1 MPRTISAIADLIQS
15 RRDELCGR
23 FVERARRELRE
34 SRMPD
39 PQLLDSFPAL
49 LDALVDALRNGP
61 APRAPAE
68 PPRVAAVATVHGEQR
83 AGMPVDV
90 VQLVWEYGVVGDLI
104 LELAEEQGLRPA
116 IADLRVLE
124 AAITAAIAEGV
135 RRFVQARE
143 VTSRRADARL
153 RAVADH
159 APAALV
165 LRGRDGRFLFVNRF
179 AAEVLGVPQGEL
191 LGRRFEDVV
200 PPAVARRL
208 AGADARA
215 GRGTT
220 VELRETLDT
229 PRGLRTFHTVT
240 FALAGASGP
249 EDPAIVSIGLDVT
262 DAQTALERLRH
273 ADELLELGDAFLELD
288 RAWRIVRVNRNQER
302 LSRRSRETT
311 LGRVIWE
318 IWPELA
324 RPDSPYWIEYHRV
337 MNERVPSE
345 FEAYFEPLDMWNSVA
360 AYPVTDGGVAVFFR
374 DATRRM
380 RDEQRLR
387 QARDFEQQLI
397 GIVSHDLRNPLNAI
411 LLGTSSLLAREDLSD
426 RNVASIARIRS
437 AAERATRLIRDLL
450 DLTRARLGGGIPIQP
465 RPTEL
470 RQVAQQVVDE
480 LEPSYPDRPI
490 LVEASGNTQG
500 HWDPDRI
507 AQVIGNLVTNALKY
521 GARGTPVTVGV
532 AAEDG
537 EVLLSVHNLGVPIPA
552 EIIPT
557 LFEPGGRAAPDP
569 TGRSVGLGLFI
580 VERIA
585 DAHGGRVEVR
595 SGEEDGTTFTVRL
608 PRTPREGSPGWRAP

>member
-1 MPRTISAIADLIQS
+1 MPPTPSPLADLIES
-15 RRDELCGR
+15 RRDELGRR

-49 LDALVDALRNGP
+49 LDALVDALRHGP

-68 PPRVAAVATVHGEQR
+68 PPRVAAVATLHGEQR
-83 AGMPVDV
+83 AAMPVDV
-90 VQLVWEYGVVGDLI
+90 VQLVWEYGVVCDVI
-104 LELAEEQGLRPA
+104 LELAEETGARPRVP
-116 IADLRVLE
+116 DLRVLE
-124 AAITAAIAEGV
+124 ASLTGAIAEAV

-143 VTSRRADARL
+143 AASRRADARL

-179 AAEVLGVPQGEL
+179 AAQVLGARQDEL
-191 LGRRFEDVV
+191 LGRRFEDVL

-208 AGADARA
+208 TAADARA

-220 VELRETLDT
+220 VEQRETLDT
-229 PRGLRTFHTVT
+229 PRGVRTFHTVT
-240 FALAGASGP
+240 FALAGAVAP

-273 ADELLELGDAFLELD
+273 ADELLELGDAFLEVD

-302 LSRRSRETT
+302 LSQRSRETT
-311 LGRVIWE
+311 LGRVFWE
-318 IWPELA
+318 VWPELA

-345 FEAYFEPLDMWNSVA
+345 FEAYFEPLDMWTAVA

-374 DATRRM
+374 DATRRK
-380 RDEQRLR
+380 RDEERLR

-411 LLGTSSLLAREDLSD
+411 LLGASSLLAREDLSD

-437 AAERATRLIRDLL
+437 AAERAARLIRDLL

-490 LVEASGNTQG
+490 SVEAAGDTRG
-500 HWDPDRI
+500 LWDPDRV

-521 GARGTPVTVGV
+521 GARGTPVTVRI
-532 AAEDG
+532 AADGG
-537 EVLLSVHNLGVPIPA
+537 EVRLSVHNLGAPIPT

-580 VERIA
+580 VDRIA

-595 SGEEDGTTFTVRL
+595 SAEEDGTTFIVWL
-608 PRTPREGSPGWRAP
+608 PRRPRAGGAPA

>member
-1 MPRTISAIADLIQS
+1 M
-15 RRDELCGR
+15 
-23 FVERARRELRE
+23 ERARRELRE

-49 LDALVDALRNGP
+49 LDALVDALRHGP

-68 PPRVAAVATVHGEQR
+68 PPRVAAVATEHGEQR
-83 AGMPVDV
+83 AAMPVDV
-90 VQLVWEYGVVGDLI
+90 VQLVWEYGVVSDVI
-104 LELAEEQGLRPA
+104 LELAEEQGLRPE

-124 AAITAAIAEGV
+124 AALKAAIAESV

-143 VTSRRADARL
+143 GASRRADARL

-165 LRGRDGRFLFVNRF
+165 LRDREGRFRFVNRF
-179 AAEVLGVPQGEL
+179 AAEALGRPQAEL
-191 LGRRFEDVV
+191 LGRRFEDVL

-220 VELRETLDT
+220 VEQRETLDT

-240 FALAGASGP
+240 FALAGASAP

-302 LSRRSRETT
+302 LSQRSRDTT
-311 LGRVIWE
+311 LGRVFWE
-318 IWPELA
+318 VWPELA
-324 RPDSPYWIEYHRV
+324 RPESAYWVEYHRV

-345 FEAYFEPLDMWNSVA
+345 FEAYFEPLDMWTAVA

-387 QARDFEQQLI
+387 QAQAFEQQLI

-411 LLGTSSLLAREDLSD
+411 LLGASSLLAREDLSD

-437 AAERATRLIRDLL
+437 AAERAARLIRDLL
-450 DLTRARLGGGIPIQP
+450 DLTRARLGGGIPVQP
-465 RPTEL
+465 RPADL

-490 LVEASGNTQG
+490 SVEASGDTHGQ
-500 HWDPDRI
+500 WDPDRI

-521 GARGTPVTVGV
+521 GARGTPVAVRI

-537 EVLLSVHNLGVPIPA
+537 EVRLSVHNQGTPIPA
-552 EIIPT
+552 ETVRTI
-557 LFEPGGRAAPDP
+557 FEAGGRAAPDP

-585 DAHGGRVEVR
+585 DAHGGRVEVH
-595 SGEEDGTTFTVRL
+595 SSEEDGTTFTVWL
-608 PRTPREGSPGWRAP
+608 PRKPRGGSEQA

>member
-1 MPRTISAIADLIQS
+1 VPSTPSPLADLIEARREELS
-15 RRDELCGR
+15 RR

-34 SRMPD
+34 APMPD
-39 PQLLDSFPAL
+39 PQLLDSFPAM
-49 LDALVDALRNGP
+49 LDALVDALRHGP

-83 AGMPVDV
+83 AAMPVDV
-90 VQLVWEYGVVGDLI
+90 VQLVWEYGIVCDVI
-104 LELAEEQGLRPA
+104 LELCEEASVPLPV
-116 IADLRVLE
+116 ADLRVLE
-124 AAITAAIAEGV
+124 ASLTGAIAEAV

-143 VTSRRADARL
+143 AASRRADARL

-165 LRGRDGRFLFVNRF
+165 LRGRDGRLLFVNRF
-179 AAEVLGVPQGEL
+179 AAQVLGARQDEL
-191 LGRRFEDVV
+191 LGRRFEDVL

-208 AGADARA
+208 TGADARA
-215 GRGTT
+215 EHGTT
-220 VELRETLDT
+220 VEHRETIDT
-229 PRGLRTFHTVT
+229 PLGVRTFHTVT
-240 FALAGASGP
+240 FALAGAVAP
-249 EDPAIVSIGLDVT
+249 EDPAVVSIGLDVT
-262 DAQTALERLRH
+262 EAQHALERLRH

-302 LSRRSRETT
+302 LSQRSRDTT
-311 LGRVIWE
+311 LGRVFWE
-318 IWPELA
+318 VWPELA
-324 RPDSPYWIEYHRV
+324 RPESSYWVEYHRV

-345 FEAYFEPLDMWNSVA
+345 FEAYFEPLDMWTAVA

-397 GIVSHDLRNPLNAI
+397 GIVSHDLRNPLSAI
-411 LLGTSSLLAREDLSD
+411 LLGASSLLAREDLSD
-426 RNVASIARIRS
+426 RTVASIARIRS
-437 AAERATRLIRDLL
+437 AAERAARLIRDLL

-465 RPTEL
+465 RAAEL
-470 RQVAQQVVDE
+470 RHVAQQVVDE
-480 LEPSYPDRPI
+480 LEPSYADRKI
-490 LVEASGNTQG
+490 SVEASGDTRGQ
-500 HWDPDRI
+500 WDPDRI

-521 GARGTPVTVGV
+521 GARGTPVTVRI

-537 EVLLSVHNLGVPIPA
+537 EVRLSVHNQGAPIPA
-552 EIIPT
+552 EVIPT
-557 LFEPGGRAAPDP
+557 LFEAGGRAAPDP

-580 VERIA
+580 VDRIA

-595 SGEEDGTTFTVRL
+595 SAEEDGTTFTVWL
-608 PRTPREGSPGWRAP
+608 PRSPRQGGAPA

>member
-1 MPRTISAIADLIQS
+1 MPPTPSTLADLIEA
-15 RRDELCGR
+15 RREELARR

-90 VQLVWEYGVVGDLI
+90 VQLVWEYGILGDLI
-104 LELAEEQGLRPA
+104 LELAEEQRLRPSTP
-116 IADLRVLE
+116 DLRVLE
-124 AAITAAIAEGV
+124 TAINAAIAEGV

-143 VTSRRADARL
+143 VASRRADARL

-191 LGRRFEDVV
+191 LGRRFEDVL

-208 AGADARA
+208 TGADARA
-215 GRGTT
+215 ERGTT

-240 FALAGASGP
+240 FALAGALAP

-262 DAQTALERLRH
+262 DAQSALERLRH

-311 LGRVIWE
+311 LGRVLWE
-318 IWPELA
+318 VWPELA

-337 MNERVPSE
+337 MNEREPRE
-345 FEAYFEPLDMWNSVA
+345 FEAYFEPLDMWNAVA

-437 AAERATRLIRDLL
+437 AAERAARLIRDLL
-450 DLTRARLGGGIPIQP
+450 DLTRARLGAGIPIQP
-465 RPTEL
+465 RPTQL

-490 LVEASGNTQG
+490 SVEASGDTHG

-521 GARGTPVTVGV
+521 GARGTPVTVRV

-537 EVLLSVHNLGVPIPA
+537 EVWLSVHNLGVPIPA

-580 VERIA
+580 VDRIA

-595 SGEEDGTTFTVRL
+595 SDEEDGTTFTVRL
-608 PRTPREGSPGWRAP
+608 PRRPPDGGTPA